1 MSFESVLIEYNKQK
15 KLLESESWYHECLSR
30 DAAESRIRRNG
41 EFLVRESTRSNHE
54 FVLTTKWNG
63 QHVHMIVLKR
73 ISSDGTSALKVNY
86 TFGEHE
92 QPSVI
97 QLIRFHWINQVP
109 MSRSSEAIICRPVHL
124 INPVIT
130 TSPSWNPKYNRRKLA
145 AVQMDGPKTRLK
157 LAGLAGSVSDL
168 TSGMEPAGT
177 RELPRKGSS
186 VHDLRGDPTYVEPE
200 LLSNCPQ
207 LHSGLRNSDLTT
219 SDSKYS
225 SINRKAIRYVEM
237 FNAPNLSAQ
246 TSGKCPSNFLHQPD
260 KNVPA
265 DTYSQEPIG
274 CINYDFTVPLYAGLT
289 SHIGSVTRALEKTA
303 WTQLSALYAQRAF
316 TPFVYAGHLTTE
328 TIRLLNYP
336 LPTQL
341 SRSETDSIGLTIF
354 HSSATTLREDVVIR
368 DRFLRLFIL
377 ASILFGDSQ
386 KSRLKVVTFWLEVA
400 QCLCTIY
407 RDYQSLV
414 SVSGAL
420 ISPQAVYL
428 KRLWRRLELD
438 PPSCIKQITLKE
450 LLSHHENRCTNSEV
464 SERVSA
470 LKKLEWRTQIP
481 NLMPWLV
488 DEPIWAQNTSSSAFS
503 ANMDSDL
510 LESQK
515 NSSRFRIDCSWL
527 RELQSSSEE
536 QDPLLSCLVRTE
548 TMITMLIGPFK
559 LERGPTVNALADKLD
574 QVLMEI
580 AKLAESA

>member
-1 MSFESVLIEYNKQK
+1 MSFESVLTEYNKQK
-15 KLLESESWYHECLSR
+15 GLLESESWYHQCLSR

-41 EFLVRESTRSNHE
+41 EFLVRESTRINHE

-63 QHVHMIVLKR
+63 QHVHMMILKR
-73 ISSDGTSALKVNY
+73 ISSDGTSAVTVNY

-109 MSRSSEAIICRPVHL
+109 MSRNSEAIICRPVHL
-124 INPVIT
+124 MNPVNT
-130 TSPSWNPKYNRRKLA
+130 TSPFWYAKYSRKKLA
-145 AVQMDGPKTRLK
+145 VQKDESKTRLK
-157 LAGLAGSVSDL
+157 LTGLAGSVSDL
-168 TSGMEPAGT
+168 TLGIQPT
-177 RELPRKGSS
+177 DIHELLRKGSS

-207 LHSGLRNSDLTT
+207 LFSGLKSSGLTT
-219 SDSKYS
+219 SGSKYP

-246 TSGKCPSNFLHQPD
+246 TPKKCPSNVLCQP
-260 KNVPA
+260 NGNA
-265 DTYSQEPIG
+265 HTETYSQEPIG

-303 WTQLSALYAQRAF
+303 WTQLSVLYAQRTF

-354 HSSATTLREDVVIR
+354 HSSAIVLRKDIVIR
-368 DRFLRLFIL
+368 SLS
-377 ASILFGDSQ
+377 A
-386 KSRLKVVTFWLEVA
+386 
-400 QCLCTIY
+400 Y
-407 RDYQSLV
+407 DYQSLI

-420 ISPQAVYL
+420 VSPQAVCL
-428 KRLWRRLELD
+428 KKIWKKLELD
-438 PPSCIKQITLKE
+438 PPSCINQITLKE
-450 LLSHHENRCTNSEV
+450 LLSHHENRCTNGEV
-464 SERVSA
+464 SERISA
-470 LKKLEWRTQIP
+470 LKKLEWQTQIP

-488 DEPIWAQNTSSSAFS
+488 DESIWVQNNSSSTLS
-503 ANMDSDL
+503 TNMDGGL
-510 LESQK
+510 LESQ
-515 NSSRFRIDCSWL
+515 NNFDRFRIDCSWL
-527 RELQSSSEE
+527 RELQSSSRE

-559 LERGPTVNALADKLD
+559 LERGPTVNALADKVD
-574 QVLMEI
+574 RVLMEI